1 MSDIPDTHEGPS
13 PLEAFLRK
21 YLETSG
27 GVWDEIEPQVY
38 DVMLPAGAEV
48 PASRAN
54 ESGIF
59 RLAFD
64 PEALPEHPSA
74 QLASFGTPLVDQ
86 LLADALQR
94 GRSAHSYL
102 IGVNLQPHDLAS
114 RLRRALGVASPLTLH
129 LDHVRA
135 LHFPQAVFW
144 FQASFLS
151 EQKEQVI
158 LPLGIDLHEGRE
170 VRHLEEL
177 LQPSRL
183 TDRPVQPLPPAR
195 TLRLE
200 QGYALARQQILRS
213 VAALA
218 NSRAREMHERLDVQI
233 ARLLRYYSDLRQEME
248 EQLSR
253 ARNVEEAQA
262 RHRERLTALQH
273 EEQLR
278 VAELRQKN
286 VLRVE
291 LRLLQLLRVEQ
302 PKLQIQASLQAPE
315 HAPGRLVLIW
325 DPLLE
330 TLEAPSCPTC
340 HRPSYSFHL
349 SKQGRVTCDACR
361 ASQPAGP
368 RPGRK

>member
-1 MSDIPDTHEGPS
+1 MSDLADPREKLS
-13 PLEAFLRK
+13 PLEAFLRQ

-38 DVMLPAGAEV
+38 DVMLPAGAAV

-54 ESGIF
+54 DDGLV

-94 GRSAHSYL
+94 GRSAHAYL
-102 IGVNLQPHDLAS
+102 IGLNLQPHDLVS
-114 RLRRALGVASPLTLH
+114 QLRRALGVAAPMTLH
-129 LDHVRA
+129 LEQVRA

-170 VRHLEEL
+170 VRHLDEL
-177 LQPSRL
+177 LRPARL
-183 TDRPVQPLPPAR
+183 SERPAQPLPPAR
-195 TLRLE
+195 TLSLE
-200 QGYALARQQILRS
+200 QGYSLARQQILRS

-218 NSRAREMHERLDVQI
+218 NSRARDMHERLDIQI
-233 ARLLRYYSDLRQEME
+233 ARLTRYYADLRQEME
-248 EQLSR
+248 EQLQR
-253 ARNVEEAQA
+253 ARHVEEAKA
-262 RHRERLTALQH
+262 RHAERLTALKH

-278 VAELRQKN
+278 AAELRQKN

-302 PKLQIQASLQAPE
+302 PKLQIRASLQAPE
-315 HAPGRLVLIW
+315 HQPGHLVLIW

-330 TLEAPSCPTC
+330 ALEAPSCPTC
-340 HRPSYSFHL
+340 HRPSYSFQV
-349 SKQGRVTCDACR
+349 SKNGQVTCEACR
-361 ASQPAGP
+361 TSHPAAP
-368 RPGRK
+368 RLGNR